1 MSFSGDLYPSAGA
14 TSVMTTKGDVV
25 RYDSQRERYGIGSTN
40 QVLQVSSGGLPAWQ
54 TLASGGATVEEDRV
68 NITSNVTFTVD
79 AFNDITGLV
88 ITIGNITDGKT
99 LISCIIAMERDSAGG
114 CQFTLEDDGSVITET
129 TAWTETGSSGAE
141 NQKRMI
147 PMSYSMDSNASVIQ
161 AQAKTDGSTLTVRG
175 SASGQSSTISSI
187 SVG

>member
-1 MSFSGDLYPSAGA
+1 MSFNGDLYPTAGA
-14 TSVMTTKGDVV
+14 STVMTTKGDVV

-54 TLASGGATVEEDRV
+54 TLASGGATVEDDRV
-68 NITSNVTFTVD
+68 NITSDQTFTVD
-79 AFNDITGLV
+79 AFNDISGLA
-88 ITIGNITDGKT
+88 ITIGNISGGKT

-114 CQFTLEDDGSVITET
+114 VGFTLEDDGSEISET
-129 TAWTETGSSGAE
+129 RAWAETGSSGGE

-161 AQAKTDGSTLTVRG
+161 AQAKTDGSTLTVKG

>member
-1 MSFSGDLYPSAGA
+1 MGFNGDLYPTAGA

-54 TLASGGATVEEDRV
+54 TLASGGATVEDDRV
-68 NITSNVTFTVD
+68 NITSNQTFTVD
-79 AFNDITGLV
+79 AFNDISGLV
-88 ITIGNITDGKT
+88 ITIGNITSGKT

-129 TAWTETGSSGAE
+129 TAWTETGSTAASR
-141 NQKRMI
+141 KRMI
-147 PMSYSMDSNASVIQ
+147 PMSYSMDSNGSVIQ

-175 SASGQSSTISSI
+175 SASDQSSTISSI